1 MANSKGKGH
10 QLEPHVV
17 KRLLDGLTSDD
28 DFRSRFETDA
38 QAALESIGYVPP
50 TEVGVASAGSCLQMK
65 SGASLASA
73 DQIAGARD
81 SLESSLNAIQNFTA
95 PSALMA

>member
-17 KRLLDGLTSDD
+17 KRLLDRLTSDD

-50 TEVGVASAGSCLQMK
+50 TEFEAAVSNMK
-65 SGASLASA
+65 PA
-73 DQIAGARD
+73 DRPV
-81 SLESSLNAIQNFTA
+81 LN
-95 PSALMA
+95 L